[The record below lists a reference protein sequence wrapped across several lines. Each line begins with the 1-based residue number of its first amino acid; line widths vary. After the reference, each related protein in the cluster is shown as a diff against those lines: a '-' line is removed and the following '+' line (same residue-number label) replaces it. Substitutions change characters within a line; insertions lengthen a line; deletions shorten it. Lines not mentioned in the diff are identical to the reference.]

1 MVQTSRSRKPEIA
14 IFDYSVRPDNAMGGC
29 HLRMLEG
36 LSDKYT
42 FAVFAVEFENPAPA
56 RINFVRIP
64 APKRPTILLSTVF
77 HLLAPLFYWSYRLK
91 HRLRFDLV
99 EKM

>member
-36 LSDKYT
+36 LSDKYNFT
-42 FAVFAVEFENPAPA
+42 VFAVEF
-56 RINFVRIP
+56 
-64 APKRPTILLSTVF
+64 STCWPCSFIGVTG
-77 HLLAPLFYWSYRLK
+77 
-91 HRLRFDLV
+91 
-99 EKM
+99 